1 MDMNRVTNSNWE
13 FDLITN
19 YTTDAIFIV
28 DKYDKISFCTPSMS
42 DLTGYS
48 FDELTRMELFE
59 FVHPEDQEMMRSRYN
74 NVQMTLQ
81 RSKTEYRII
90 HKNGSIRY
98 FECKTTPIP
107 GTEDILCVVSVR
119 DITDRKIME
128 IELER
133 RKNRYEQLQDSLK
146 HFSQDL
152 SSVMKI
158 SDLKTRLLQE
168 LLTILPS
175 SDPEIFIYNWE
186 NTKIEGDRFKE
197 LEPYLQDLNVGK
209 LENVLDKVLIKI
221 GIRNDSA
228 YVVVLNAHSIQET
241 MEKIWLETLAY
252 YAVMVFERL
261 NVIENLMNQL
271 ESTLQSNEKP
281 QWVLRLLFNLAEKQR
296 MDLSSDLHDTVLQDQ
311 IDLYRRLESLIN
323 RNEFEK
329 ELKDQLIGIEQG
341 LLDTIHQIRM
351 TCNELRPPLLR
362 ELGLSRALENLFDH
376 TQLSSTYRIRFIT
389 DNSDTISLNEEQTIG
404 IYRIVQEL
412 LNNATKHS
420 KASELHFHLTKQE
433 DRLQLV
439 YKDDGVGME
448 LDKLNPSFH
457 NMGLSSMR
465 QRVESLNGKIEF
477 FSQKGSGL
485 RVEIEIPVK
494 GIWA

>member
-1 MDMNRVTNSNWE
+1 MMNLHGWE
-13 FDLITN
+13 FDAITN
-19 YTTDAIFIV
+19 YIQDIILIV
-28 DKYDKISFCTPSMS
+28 DQKRRALYSTPSFHEIFGTTHEQLTKTDVF
-42 DLTGYS
+42 DLI
-48 FDELTRMELFE
+48 L
-59 FVHPEDQEMMRSRYN
+59 HPDDREMMVARHHS
-74 NVQMTLQ
+74 VLESQKS
-81 RSKTEYRII
+81 SKTEYRVID
-90 HKNGSIRY
+90 KEGQIRY
-98 FECKTTPIP
+98 FECKTTPVP
-107 GTEDILCVVSVR
+107 GSEDQLTIVTVR
-119 DITDRKIME
+119 DVTERKRVQ

-133 RKNRYEQLQDSLK
+133 RKNRYEQLQKSLK
-146 HFSQDL
+146 NFAQDL

-158 SDLKTRLLQE
+158 SDLKSRLLQE
-168 LLTILPS
+168 LLTILPN
-175 SDPEIFIYNWE
+175 SDPQIVMYNRE
-186 NTKIEGDRFKE
+186 SRKIEGDRFRE
-197 LEPYLQDLNVGK
+197 LEPYLQDLNMGK
-209 LENVLDKVLIKI
+209 LENVFDKVLIKI
-221 GIRNDSA
+221 GIRNDSS
-228 YVVVLNAHSIQET
+228 YFVVLNAQSIQES
-241 MEKIWLETLAY
+241 METKWLETLVC
-252 YAVMVFERL
+252 YAVMVFESL
-261 NVIENLMNQL
+261 DAIESLMNQL
-271 ESTLQSNEKP
+271 ELALQNSEKP
-281 QWVLRLLFNLAEKQR
+281 QWILRLFFNLAEKQR

-311 IDLYRRLESLIN
+311 IDLYRRLESVIH
-323 RNEFEK
+323 RYEIER

-477 FSQKGSGL
+477 ISQKGSGL
-485 RVEIEIPVK
+485 RVEIEIPI
-494 GIWA
+494 GGSRI